1 MSSFVF
7 VEPDNCQDCSNDII
21 EKHDEDE
28 VTRGGAGDVM
38 LGVKTAQMMT
48 WNDMLM
54 WPHLVP
60 MLSYVMS
67 HVTTRKIFHTWIN
80 IPSINQHL
88 VN

>member
-21 EKHDEDE
+21 EKHEEDE
-28 VTRGGAGDVM
+28 VMRGGAGDVM

-48 WNDMLM
+48 WDDMLM

-67 HVTTRKIFHTWIN
+67 QLAKYFIHG
-80 IPSINQHL
+80 
-88 VN
+88 